1 MIATARLERFAVVT
15 FDADPVALAAL
26 LPDGVEIDLPVVSA
40 VAYRYHDLRLQG
52 VPGPRITGGQVH
64 LRAYVRVGDERGVW
78 FLRTVQDSRWATL
91 PRRLWGMPWER
102 GAVSIQAQDGG
113 VQVNA
118 GGIDVH
124 LGTALGTALAG
135 DLPAE
140 VTGATVGW
148 FQGRR
153 GVMRFEVAFAD
164 GEITPCCAKSARVE
178 PFEALGVVVP
188 GQQTH
193 SAFRHA
199 DTDIQIH
206 LPPTPAFAET

>member
-15 FDADPVALAAL
+15 FDADPAMLAAL
-26 LPDGVEIDLPVVSA
+26 LPDGVAVDLPLVSA

-64 LRAYVRVGDERGVW
+64 LRAYVRVGDEHGVW

-102 GAVSIQAQDGG
+102 GEVTIEAAGGGG
-113 VQVNA
+113 VQVDA
-118 GGIDVH
+118 DGIDVR
-124 LGTALGTALAG
+124 LGAAIAG
-135 DLPAE
+135 GLPTE

-148 FQGRR
+148 FHGRR
-153 GVMRFEVAFAD
+153 GVMRFEVSFAD
-164 GEITPCCAKSARVE
+164 GEITPCCAESARVE
-178 PFEALGVVVP
+178 PFEALGVVAP
-188 GQQTH
+188 DQPPA

-199 DTDIQIH
+199 DTRIQIH
-206 LPPTPAFAET
+206 LPPRPAFPRQ